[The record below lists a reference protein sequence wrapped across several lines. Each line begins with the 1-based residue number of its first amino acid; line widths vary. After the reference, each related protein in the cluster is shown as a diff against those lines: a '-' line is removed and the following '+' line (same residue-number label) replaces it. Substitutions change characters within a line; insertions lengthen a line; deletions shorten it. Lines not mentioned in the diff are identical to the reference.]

1 MLLARLADNG
11 KGLWHLPPS
20 LPSYC
25 TNEHLSCTALR
36 GASGTGVYGPI
47 SGYGAPQNGGVQ
59 ATYVAAVIR
68 QYGVLRSIGT
78 LRFVA
83 AAFGNGL
90 YDSEG
95 TYIHTCFRPSPV
107 SGGRH
112 VCLRFPYAFPDGRW
126 EGSSE
131 GKVNDTKLK
140 KESRK
145 PPKRHAS
152 QKDDKRS

>member
-83 AAFGNGL
+83 AAW
-90 YDSEG
+90 YM
-95 TYIHTCFRPSPV
+95 
-107 SGGRH
+107 
-112 VCLRFPYAFPDGRW
+112 W
-126 EGSSE
+126 
-131 GKVNDTKLK
+131 
-140 KESRK
+140 
-145 PPKRHAS
+145 
-152 QKDDKRS
+152 